1 MIHIYERAQV
11 WGKKNHE
18 EIFSFAEGYKTF
30 LSAAKTERLAHKHL
44 LERAKKKGFRS
55 FDELR
60 KEGAL
65 HPGAKLYL
73 ENKNKS
79 LVLMILGKNLEEG
92 MHIIGSH
99 IDVPRLDL
107 KQIPLYEEGN
117 LAYFKTHYYGGVKK
131 YQWTCIPL
139 ALHGLAYTKD
149 GKAVE
154 LSLGEEEEDPVFY
167 INDLLIHLSQDQ
179 MQKKLAEAIT
189 GEQLNVV
196 VGHLPL
202 PGEEKDAVK
211 RNVLM
216 LLKEKYDLIEEDLIV
231 SEIEVVPAGKARDV
245 GFDRALIAGHGHDDR
260 ACAYASLQALLE
272 IENPEKTAV
281 CLFVDKEEIGS
292 VGNSSMEA
300 LFFENLLSEI
310 LVEQGRDASLL
321 RRRALAAS
329 KVLSADVSACFDPN
343 FPEVTEKLN
352 TAHLGCGG
360 SLNKYTGVRGKGG
373 SNDANAEFLQELRML
388 FHKKDI
394 LWQTGELGKVDQG
407 GGGTIAFILAKYGAE
422 VVDFG
427 LPVLSMHA
435 PIELISKADLYAAY
449 EAYKAF
455 ME

>member
-1 MIHIYERAQV
+1 MSLSYERSEV
-11 WGKKNHE
+11 WSKKNHE
-18 EIFSFAEGYKTF
+18 DIFSFAEGYKKF
-30 LSAAKTERLAHKHL
+30 LSIAKTERLAHREL
-44 LERAKKKGFRS
+44 LCRAKEKGFRS
-55 FDELR
+55 FEELK
-60 KEGAL
+60 KEGNL
-65 HPGAKLYL
+65 LPGAKLYL

-79 LVLMILGKNLEEG
+79 LVLMVLGADLEEG
-92 MHIIGSH
+92 MRVVGSH

-107 KQIPLYEEGN
+107 KQVPLYEEGK
-117 LAYFKTHYYGGVKK
+117 LAFFKTHYYGGVKK

-139 ALHGLAYTKD
+139 ALHGLAYTKE

-154 LSLGEEEEDPVFY
+154 LSIGEEEEDPVFY
-167 INDLLIHLSQDQ
+167 INDLLIHLSADQ
-179 MQKKLAEAIT
+179 MQKKLSEAIT

-196 VGHLPL
+196 VGHMPL
-202 PGEEKDAVK
+202 KGEEKEAIK
-211 RNVLM
+211 AGVLKA
-216 LLKEKYDLIEEDLIV
+216 LNDKYGLIEEDFLV

-245 GFDRALIAGHGHDDR
+245 GFDRSMVAGHGHDDR
-260 ACAYASLQALLE
+260 ACAYASLRAILE
-272 IENPEKTAV
+272 IEAPQKTAV
-281 CLFVDKEEIGS
+281 CLFADKEEIGS

-300 LFFENLLSEI
+300 LFFENLISEI
-310 LVEQGRDASLL
+310 LAYQGKDSSLG

-373 SNDANAEFLQELRML
+373 SNDANAEFLQELREL
-388 FHKKDI
+388 FDKKNV